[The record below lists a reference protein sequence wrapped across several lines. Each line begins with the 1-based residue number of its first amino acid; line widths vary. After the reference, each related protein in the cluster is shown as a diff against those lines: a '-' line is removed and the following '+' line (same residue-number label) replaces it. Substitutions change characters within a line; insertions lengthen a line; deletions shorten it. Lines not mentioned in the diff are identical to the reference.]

1 MRCCKFVLLV
11 LGMFLVGCGR
21 SSQTPEPIAQGTPL
35 ENYLIGEPFRHGNLT
50 VFPIASKTT
59 LAEDRFITL
68 DEGLKAGTVE
78 IREIGTGSPNQ
89 QDEEPQEQPNVQ
101 NSPPQVE
108 PSEPQRQAANPDGG
122 AFGGGAFGG
131 GGGGFGGGGSVNQ
144 LVVINSSGKPLYL
157 MPGEIIIGGQQD
169 RTIGEEIIIASTG
182 KPVPVKVFCV
192 EHARWNRRDV
202 SDNVGYFQTLQV
214 HDSNKLDEAELKQL
228 AEEANKGKFVLSAGN
243 ASKGVRLAVQG
254 AMDQGKVWDEVA
266 TLNAKSGAQSASGA
280 FTDNYGNM
288 EIAKKLEPYL
298 DALQEKID
306 QHTNVIGVVVAVNG
320 KVEAV
325 DLFGS
330 TPLFKKLWPKLLKSY
345 ALDALSQSDAEPA
358 KAICE
363 TADAVDFLKAALS
376 AKVAKKDTR
385 HSLCV
390 TRRESDEVTAFTLS
404 VVPVADGQ
412 SGGGF
417 GGGGAVHTSAFSK

>member
-21 SSQTPEPIAQGTPL
+21 SSQTPEPIAPGTPL
-35 ENYLIGEPFRHGNLT
+35 GNYLIGEPFRYGNLT
-50 VFPIASKTT
+50 VFPIASKTPRT
-59 LAEDRFITL
+59 EDRFITL

-89 QDEEPQEQPNVQ
+89 QEDEPLEQRKVQ
-101 NSPPQVE
+101 NSTPQVE
-108 PSEPQRQAANPDGG
+108 QSEPQQQAAN
-122 AFGGGAFGG
+122 AV
-131 GGGGFGGGGSVNQ
+131 GGGFGGGSVNQ

-157 MPGEIIIGGQQD
+157 MPGEVLIGGQQD

-192 EHARWNRRDV
+192 EHARWDRRDV
-202 SDNVGYFQTLQV
+202 SCNMSYIRTLRAN
-214 HDSNKLDEAELKQL
+214 DAEKLDEAELRQL
-228 AEEANKGKFVLSAGN
+228 AEEANQGKFVISAGN

-266 TLNAKSGAQSASGA
+266 TLNAKSGAKSASGA

-288 EIAKKLEPYL
+288 EIAKKLDPYL
-298 DALQEKID
+298 DALQDKID
-306 QHTNVIGVVVAVNG
+306 QHTNVIGVIVAVNG
-320 KVEAV
+320 KVESV

-345 ALDALSQSDAEPA
+345 ALDALIQNDAETA

-363 TADAVDFLKAALS
+363 TADAVDFLEAAMS
-376 AKVAKKDTR
+376 AKVAKKDASG
-385 HSLCV
+385 SLCV
-390 TRRESDEVTAFTLS
+390 TRRESDKVTAFTLS
-404 VVPVADGQ
+404 VIPQTDGNTGMG
-412 SGGGF
+412 GGGF
-417 GGGGAVHTSAFSK
+417 GSSGAVHTSAFSK